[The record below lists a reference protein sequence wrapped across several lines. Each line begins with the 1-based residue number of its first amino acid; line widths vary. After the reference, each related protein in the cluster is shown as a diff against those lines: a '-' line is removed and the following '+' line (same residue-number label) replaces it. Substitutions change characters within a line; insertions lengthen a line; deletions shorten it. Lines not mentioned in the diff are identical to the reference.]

1 MQRFLQLH
9 FLTSYP
15 PANLNRDDLSRP
27 KTAVL
32 GNVQRLRI
40 SSQCLKRTWRT
51 SEAFAEALAG
61 HLGLRTKMLGILV
74 FEALG
79 AGKTLADALAGKPGG
94 GLPALP
100 EALAGAAAQK
110 IAGVFGKLKTAGE
123 AKETK
128 RQREAGLTI
137 EQLAHLSTEEL
148 TSVGAL
154 VEVLR
159 AGKREPA
166 EAELKLLRETTKAVD
181 IAMFGRMLADEPGF
195 NVDATVQVAHAVTVH
210 KVAAETDYFTAV
222 DDLNVRQEDL
232 GAAHVGELGF
242 GAGLFYHY
250 VCVNRRQLAETLGD
264 PELARRGLA
273 ALITAALT
281 TSPSGKQNSFGSRAY
296 ASFVLA
302 EKGEAQP
309 RSLHAAFLAPVS
321 GEDVLGTAVERL
333 TSACR
338 RMDEVYGPCAEARYT
353 LNAVAGEGS
362 LRALA
367 AFAAE

>member
-27 KTAVL
+27 KTAML
-32 GNVQRLRI
+32 GNAQRLRI

-51 SEAFAEALAG
+51 SAAFAETLAG
-61 HLGLRTKMLGILV
+61 NLGLRTKMLGLLV
-74 FEALG
+74 HEALTT
-79 AGKTLADALAGKPGG
+79 GKTLAEALAGTPGG
-94 GLPALP
+94 GLATLP
-100 EALAGAAAQK
+100 EGLAAAAAQK
-110 IAGVFGKLKTAGE
+110 IAGVFGKLKAASE
-123 AKETK
+123 AKDTK

-137 EQLAHLSTEEL
+137 EQLAHLSPEEL
-148 TSVGAL
+148 SAVGAL

-159 AGKREPA
+159 TEKREPE
-166 EAELKLLRETTKAVD
+166 EAELKLLRAVTKAVD

-195 NVDATVQVAHAVTVH
+195 NVEAAVQVAHAVTVH

-250 VCVNRRQLAETLGD
+250 VCVNRRQLAQTLGD
-264 PELARRGLA
+264 PELVRRGLT

-281 TSPSGKQNSFGSRAY
+281 SSPSGKQNSFGSRAY
-296 ASFVLA
+296 ALYALA

-309 RSLHAAFLAPVS
+309 RSLHAAFLSPVA
-321 GEDVLGTAVERL
+321 GEDVLATAVGRL
-333 TSACR
+333 TSACEK
-338 RMDEVYGPCAEARYT
+338 MDAVYGPCAAERASF
-353 LNAVAGEGS
+353 NAATGEGS
-362 LRALA
+362 LQALA